1 MRTKYLKHLVN
12 ILPKV
17 NKRHTAMSLH
27 KYNFLNFIHTSYII
41 ILKMFTYVCK
51 LLYSTTCQL
60 HVPVGTQV
68 SPTAASALIC
78 ISFFLIIV
86 HLGIPSYL

>member
-1 MRTKYLKHLVN
+1 
-12 ILPKV
+12 
-17 NKRHTAMSLH
+17 
-27 KYNFLNFIHTSYII
+27 
-41 ILKMFTYVCK
+41 MFTYVCK

-68 SPTAASALIC
+68 APTAASALIC

>member
-1 MRTKYLKHLVN
+1 
-12 ILPKV
+12 
-17 NKRHTAMSLH
+17 
-27 KYNFLNFIHTSYII
+27 
-41 ILKMFTYVCK
+41 MFTYVCK

-78 ISFFLIIV
+78 ISFFFNYCSFRNSFLLVI
-86 HLGIPSYL
+86 L